1 MDMTSTPLATPK
13 RQRTNAASD
22 NVAQRVIRGIEEK
35 SREIKFQ
42 SSNVKRLVNKL
53 ENRARC
59 ALQDPRIDHD
69 DLQDSWDALLLL
81 IESKTAAASKDKAHQ
96 TQVWKLQRRLK
107 EQRTHNKKVRFSM
120 HIGDWVHDI
129 HNRVKAG
136 EKKINAE
143 HCQEIHRQLK
153 KNGMSGTDAN
163 EAVKQFYS
171 FRVAEHHQVSQTCA
185 LIQPELAAVKS
196 WHSEGETAEP
206 PATPYLDR
214 VARLCAR
221 IGLDRKLYIDLLSI
235 CDVRDTTAHHP
246 PPPFEKLLDQNKIV
260 KWSEVYDACKNRKRK
275 YRKLMRKGKISQD
288 QYALFRKAID
298 AWYKVYVRGW
308 KADGTPELEEGADAA
323 IDTYLKKHGK
333 QNLPAPTTLPDSPY
347 QEGKWDDLL

>member
-53 ENRARC
+53 KNRARC
-59 ALQDPRIDHD
+59 ALQDSRIDHD

-81 IESKTAAASKDKAHQ
+81 IESKTAAASKDKTHK

-107 EQRTHNKKVRFSM
+107 EQRTIIRKTRFNM
-120 HIGDWVHDI
+120 HIGDWIHDI

-136 EKKINAE
+136 EKKI
-143 HCQEIHRQLK
+143 QEEFCKEMKIQLTAT
-153 KNGMSGTDAN
+153 GMSASDARTTAYN
-163 EAVKQFYS
+163 RYKNYAACKGFQISETS
-171 FRVAEHHQVSQTCA
+171 A
-185 LIQPELAAVKS
+185 LIQPEIAAVKI
-196 WHSEGETAEP
+196 WHSAGRTGEP

-221 IGLDRKLYIDLLSI
+221 VGLNRKTYIDLMAI
-235 CDVRDTTAHHP
+235 CDERDRSAHHP
-246 PPPFEKLLDQNKIV
+246 PPHYYNYLDQNNKPQ
-260 KWSEVYDACKNRKRK
+260 WSKVHDACDRRKRY
-275 YRKLMRKGKISQD
+275 YRKLMRKGKFTET
-288 QYALFRKAID
+288 QYALLKNVIST
-298 AWYKVYVRGW
+298 WYKVYVSGSNP
-308 KADGTPELEEGADAA
+308 DGTPILATGVDDMVKEFIRER
-323 IDTYLKKHGK
+323 LK
-333 QNLPAPTTLPDSPY
+333 PSVTPSIPDSPY
-347 QEGKWDDLL
+347 TEGKWDDIL

>member
-1 MDMTSTPLATPK
+1 MNMTSTPPATPK
-13 RQRTNAASD
+13 RQRNNAASD
-22 NVAQRVIRGIEEK
+22 NVAQNVLCGIEEK

-81 IESKTAAASKDKAHQ
+81 IESKTAAASKDKAHK

-136 EKKINAE
+136 EPSIKAK
-143 HCQEIHRQLK
+143 HCAEIHKQFK
-153 KNGMSGTDAN
+153 ENGMSGTEAQDA
-163 EAVKQFYS
+163 ADKYLS
-171 FRVAEHHQVSQTCA
+171 FTVAESHQVSQTFA
-185 LIQPELAAVKS
+185 LIQPELAAVKI

-221 IGLDRKLYIDLLSI
+221 VGLDRKLYIELLSI
-235 CDVRDTTAHHP
+235 CDGRDKTAHHP
-246 PPPFEKLLDQNKIV
+246 PPHFEKHLDQNKMV
-260 KWSEVYDACKNRKRK
+260 QWSEVYDACNKRKRN
-275 YRKLMRKGKISQD
+275 YRKLMRKGKITQD

-298 AWYKVYVRGW
+298 AWYKVYVSGW
-308 KADGTPELEEGADAA
+308 NADGTPILEEGAATA
-323 IDTYLKKHGK
+323 VKTYLKKRAK
-333 QNLPAPTTLPDSPY
+333 QNLPAPTIPDSPY
-347 QEGKWDDLL
+347 QEGKWDDIL